1 MLRRVLSFILVFSLA
16 FNFLCFGA
24 FAAGTDA
31 QLFCPNCN
39 SFQPQGVV
47 TAHSYCPKCGCS
59 LMSLGGGGSRGGG
72 AGRRDIPKK
81 YYTQGSGNDGK
92 YSVSSGSTLYY
103 SIDNTVNKTLNFTS
117 YNRTTNNYT
126 YNSYTYNNY
135 TYNNE
140 YNYYTYNIN
149 NQYYYV
155 TNNYTYVTIS
165 YPNGTQN
172 DEGNDNYDN
181 VDIYYQLPDG
191 RNSSYLTVDQVWGE
205 YFIYNAVN
213 YQSIME
219 DDGRTAGLWHL
230 DGNTIDESYHPSYS
244 SSLNASTYTYDSG
257 RFDTALIQK
266 VATASSRNVSIY
278 GPPSSQS
285 DSYTISF
292 WTYYSSTS
300 WRWSNSQSDALTA
313 SRYYPGWTGYAVA
326 IPTDVWV
333 FVVLQCNNIS
343 AFANIF
349 VDGKLIN
356 STNVPYYDNLVRIG
370 NNVKFSPD
378 DDTVFYTSV
387 LGVDEVRV
395 LSELDWSVSSGIQ
408 QQPWDSNLVFVAP
421 SDPQEN
427 DVGIMSEVKVSTFRV
442 GGVRPTYPS
451 VGAVYVALENGIVKS
466 IQQWANNQWQSVSA
480 SIYTGGSWVDFEG
493 YDLVNYGNPEDS
505 EPPDTGADSGGSGD
519 GGGGSDGDSIWDTVA
534 QGIAN
539 LLGVVGDLIGGLLS
553 GILQLLTSVLSSLTQ
568 AIPLVTEFAGVITQF
583 YSFLPA
589 EWQVLLTSAFSIF
602 LILGVVRLFY
612 KG

>member
-1 MLRRVLSFILVFSLA
+1 MLRRVLAFALVFVLA
-16 FNFLCFGA
+16 LNLICVS
-24 FAAGTDA
+24 AAETDP

-39 SFQPQGVV
+39 TFQPQGVV

-59 LMSLGGGGSRGGG
+59 LMSFGGGSSRGGG
-72 AGRRDIPKK
+72 AGRTDVPKK
-81 YYTQGSGNDGK
+81 YYTQGTGSGGQYK
-92 YSVSSGSTLYY
+92 VSSGTTNYY
-103 SIDNTVNKTLNFTS
+103 SVVNTTNKTLNYTT
-117 YNRTTNNYT
+117 YNKTTNNYT

-140 YNYYTYNIN
+140 YNFYTYNIN

-205 YFIYNAVN
+205 YFIYNGTN

-219 DDGRTAGLWHL
+219 DDGKTAGLWHL
-230 DGNTIDESYHPSYS
+230 DGNTIDESYHPSFS
-244 SSLNASTYTYDSG
+244 SSISASTYSYDSA
-257 RFDTALIQK
+257 RFGLGLIQK
-266 VATASSRNVSIY
+266 VSTRSPRSVSVY
-278 GPPSSQS
+278 GPPSSQAEL
-285 DSYTISF
+285 YTISF
-292 WTYYSSTS
+292 WVYYSSNA
-300 WRWSNSQSDALTA
+300 WRWSNSQNDALVA

-333 FVVLQCNNIS
+333 YVVLQCNNS
-343 AFANIF
+343 AAFANIF
-349 VDGKLIN
+349 VDGKLIE
-356 STNVPYYDNLVRIG
+356 STNVPYYDNLVKIG
-370 NNVKFSPD
+370 NNVKFNPED
-378 DDTVFYTSV
+378 ETVFYSSV

-395 LSELDWSVSSGIQ
+395 LSELDWSVSEGIQ

-427 DVGIMSEVKVSTFRV
+427 DVAIKSDVPVSTFRV
-442 GGVRPTYPS
+442 GGARPTYPS
-451 VGAVYVALENGIVKS
+451 NGATYVAIESGIVKS
-466 IQQWANNQWQSVSA
+466 VQQWSNNQWNSVGA
-480 SIYTGGSWVDFEG
+480 SIYVAGEWVDFIE
-493 YDLVNYGNPEDS
+493 YDLVNFGNDEDS
-505 EPPDTGADSGGSGD
+505 APPDSGGSG
-519 GGGGSDGDSIWDTVA
+519 GSGGSGEGDSIWDKVA
-534 QGIAN
+534 QG
-539 LLGVVGDLIGGLLS
+539 LSDFLGLVGDLIGGLLS
-553 GILQLLTSVLSSLTQ
+553 GILQLLTSVVSSLTQ
-568 AIPLVTEFAGVITQF
+568 AIPLVTEFSGVITQF

-589 EWQVLLTSAFSIF
+589 EWQVLLTAAFSIF
-602 LILGVVRLFY
+602 LLLGVIRLFY

>member
-24 FAAGTDA
+24 FATGTDA

-172 DEGNDNYDN
+172 DEGKDNYDN

-219 DDGRTAGLWHL
+219 DDGKTYGLWHL
-230 DGNTIDESYHPSYS
+230 DGNTVDDSYHPSKS
-244 SSLNASTYTYDSG
+244 SSIVASTYTYDKG
-257 RFDTALIQK
+257 RFDSGIIQTIP
-266 VATASSRNVSIY
+266 TASRRYVWIY
-278 GPPSSQS
+278 GPPVSQS
-285 DSYTISF
+285 DQYSISF
-292 WTYYSSTS
+292 WVYYSSTS
-300 WRWSNSQSDALTA
+300 WRYSNAQTGSAL
-313 SRYYPGWTGYAVA
+313 SSNVYPSWTGYKAS
-326 IPTDVWV
+326 IPTDTWV
-333 FVVLQCNNIS
+333 YVILNCQNTTAQAYIL
-343 AFANIF
+343 
-349 VDGKLIN
+349 VDGVWLDTI
-356 STNVPYYDNLVRIG
+356 TVPYFDNLVGVSNR
-370 NNVKFSPD
+370 VKLSSSDEIIYYSSAF
-378 DDTVFYTSV
+378 
-387 LGVDEVRV
+387 GVDEVRI
-395 LSELDWSVSSGIQ
+395 SGFWYNAETVEIQ

-421 SDPQEN
+421 SHPQAN
-427 DVGIMSEVKVSTFRV
+427 DVGILSDVKVSTFRV

-505 EPPDTGADSGGSGD
+505 EPPDTGGDPGGSGD
-519 GGGGSDGDSIWDTVA
+519 DGGGSDGDSIWDTVA
-534 QGIAN
+534 QGIAK

-553 GILQLLTSVLSSLTQ
+553 GILQLLTNVLSSLTQ

>member
-1 MLRRVLSFILVFSLA
+1 MLRRVLSFILVFALA

-47 TAHSYCPKCGCS
+47 TAHSYCPNCGCS

-219 DDGRTAGLWHL
+219 DDGKTYGLWHL
-230 DGNTIDESYHPSYS
+230 DGNTVDDSYHPSKS
-244 SSLNASTYTYDSG
+244 SSIASSVYTYNTG
-257 RFDTALIQK
+257 RFDSGLIQTIP
-266 VATASSRNVSIY
+266 TAANRYFWIY
-278 GPPSSQS
+278 GPPVTQAQG
-285 DSYTISF
+285 YNISF
-292 WTYYSSTS
+292 WVYYSSTC
-300 WRWSNSQSDALTA
+300 WRWSNSQSDSLLT
-313 SRYYPGWTGYAVA
+313 SQVYPSWTDFKVS
-326 IPTDVWV
+326 IPTDTWV
-333 FVVLQCNNIS
+333 YIS
-343 AFANIF
+343 ANCNTNLALAEVF
-349 VDGKLIN
+349 VDGQIIASFLI
-356 STNVPYYDNLVRIG
+356 PYYENYFRLG
-370 NNVKFSPD
+370 NIVKSD
-378 DDTVFYTSV
+378 KDSDVTYRSSVF
-387 LGVDEVRV
+387 GVDEILISDTWRGPGDT
-395 LSELDWSVSSGIQ
+395 SIQ

-451 VGAVYVALENGIVKS
+451 NGAVYVALENGIVKS
-466 IQQWANNQWQSVSA
+466 IQQWANNQWQSVGA
-480 SIYTGGSWVDFEG
+480 SIFTGGEWVDFEG
-493 YDLVNYGNPEDS
+493 YDLVNYGNPDDS
-505 EPPDTGADSGGSGD
+505 EPPDTGGDPGGSGD
-519 GGGGSDGDSIWDTVA
+519 DAGGSDGDGIWDTVA
-534 QGIAN
+534 QGIAD

-553 GILQLLTSVLSSLTQ
+553 GILQLLTNVLSSLTQ

-602 LILGVVRLFY
+602 LILGVVKLFY